1 MANGIDGI
9 LAFFEQHS
17 VVGMMNLQPQAEWLL
32 YMFAILDISMTS
44 VMSLDTTKYTN
55 IIHKFYRYGLFLFI
69 IRNFQDVANMLFK
82 TFATAGSVAASG
94 TANAVVLTPGA
105 IWNKGFETVGNL
117 FGQIFSLNPFTSG
130 FGIWFLTLIAI
141 IFCAIATFQMVFQFL
156 EMKIEFCIFSS
167 VAIFF
172 IPFSCLS
179 QLNFLFQRILT
190 GFFSSLT
197 KIMVMYFMLAL
208 VQSEISQFVI
218 ESGRNDVSLDTVNM
232 ALRFM
237 VMGLLV
243 AKLPQFAAGII
254 SGSASMGGSIGSF
267 ASGLATAPL
276 AGAALATGGVQQY
289 KDRLAQGQSY
299 AGAKTVGAVT
309 ADLLNKAAGDPA
321 GKIWFPNYD
330 RGRSQSLRRGNPFE
344 NTPKQQNPSPAQVKE
359 ERFQLEAD
367 TAKRTP

>member
-17 VVGMMNLQPQAEWLL
+17 VIGMMNLQPQAEWLL

-94 TANAVVLTPGA
+94 TANAVVLTPGSL
-105 IWNKGFETVGNL
+105 WNKGFDMIGSL
-117 FGQIFSLNPFTSG
+117 FNEVNKLSLWDN
-130 FGIWFLTLIAI
+130 FGLWFLTFVAIA
-141 IFCAIATFQMVFQFL
+141 FCAIATFQMVFQFL

-179 QLNFLFQRILT
+179 QLSFLFQRILT

-208 VQSEISQFVI
+208 VQSEIANFTIKVGM
-218 ESGRNDVSLDTVNM
+218 EDVTLDIVNQT
-232 ALRFM
+232 LRFL
-237 VMGLLV
+237 VLALIV
-243 AKLPQFAAGII
+243 AKLPQFAAGIM

-276 AGAALATGGVQQY
+276 AGAAMAAGGVQQY

-330 RGRSQSLRRGNPFE
+330 RGRSQTLRRGQPFE
-344 NTPKQQNPSPAQVKE
+344 NYPKQQEKSPTQVKD
-359 ERFQLEAD
+359 ERYKLEAE
-367 TAKRTP
+367 TAKHTP